1 MKAAILQDQDVKN
14 GIAANVDAEVMN
26 KELIPKVVMTRYPDL
41 NYDPEVEKFKEIESW
56 IKDHNGKEPEKTTDL
71 SRLGERKLAS
81 RLKGIRED
89 PERIDLLKPYD
100 KLGLLKQEDQN
111 VSLKEKVSKEKMSF
125 NSLDDILNDNSVL
138 FDNSGSTLNSK
149 LFDTGSLNKYKKLQE
164 NKPENKSKRK
174 AMEGFSEYKPLFEE
188 VQKDLTSG
196 RRHLARYENN
206 KLQLHHFY
214 VLNGQLLYIESIGS
228 EFKNKTR
235 SEADTDAR
243 LHVIYENGTE
253 NYPLRNGLIA
263 SLYGSRKR
271 GVYGKAVTE
280 PDDKFEFSADDQV
293 TGYVYVLKSLSN
305 NDDVKRIQEDHP
317 LYKVGFTS
325 GTVERR
331 IANAENESTY
341 LYGPVKV
348 VAEYQ
353 VINLNPEALETAL
366 HHALAQYRLDV
377 DIRAGNG
384 KIIHPR
390 EWFIVDLNTINNLVS
405 QIISKLQMDL

>member
-1 MKAAILQDQDVKN
+1 MKIDSSRPIRSLEDIFNDPAAD
-14 GIAANVDAEVMN
+14 
-26 KELIPKVVMTRYPDL
+26 ELLSKPKKKQST
-41 NYDPEVEKFKEIESW
+41 YDPEVEKFKEIITW
-56 IKDHNGKEPEKTTDL
+56 IKAHNGKEPEKTTDL
-71 SRLGERKLAS
+71 NRLSERKLAS
-81 RLKGIRED
+81 RLKGIRND
-89 PERIDLLKPYD
+89 PERIELLKPYD
-100 KLGLLKQEDQN
+100 ELGLLKNEDQEL
-111 VSLKEKVSKEKMSF
+111 SLKEKVSHEKKTFS
-125 NSLDDILNDNSVL
+125 SLDDILNDDSAL
-138 FDNSGSTLNSK
+138 FDNSKQSLNSK
-149 LFDTGSLNKYKKLQE
+149 LFDTGSLDEYKKSQE

-174 AMEGFSEYKPLFEE
+174 VMNNFSQYRSLFKQ
-188 VQKDLTSG
+188 VQSDLASG
-196 RRHLARYENN
+196 KRKVVQFNN
-206 KLQLHHFY
+206 NEIELHHFY

-228 EFKNKTR
+228 EFKNKTH
-235 SEADTDAR
+235 SASDTNAR

-271 GVYGKAVTE
+271 GVLGRAVTE
-280 PDDKFEFSADDQV
+280 PIDEFEFGVNDQITV
-293 TGYVYVLKSLSN
+293 YIYVLKSLSN
-305 NDDVKRIQEDHP
+305 NIDVKRIQDDHP
-317 LYKVGFTS
+317 LYKVSFTS

-377 DIRAGNG
+377 DIKAANG

-390 EWFIVDLNTINNLVS
+390 EWFIVDLDTINHLINE
-405 QIISKLQMDL
+405 IISKLQISG

>member
-1 MKAAILQDQDVKN
+1 MKIDNSRPIRSLNDIFNDPAAD
-14 GIAANVDAEVMN
+14 
-26 KELIPKVVMTRYPDL
+26 ELLIKPKKKQVT
-41 NYDPEVEKFKEIESW
+41 YDPEVEKFKEIENW
-56 IKDHNGKEPEKTTDL
+56 VKKHNGKEPEKTTDL

-81 RLKGIRED
+81 RLKGIREA
-89 PERIDLLKPYD
+89 PERIELLKPYD

-125 NSLDDILNDNSVL
+125 NSLDDILNDNSIL

-174 AMEGFSEYKPLFEE
+174 AMEGFSKYRPLFKE

-196 RRHLARYENN
+196 RRQLVRYENN

-228 EFKNKTR
+228 EFKNNTR
-235 SEADTDAR
+235 SDADTDAR

-271 GVYGKAVTE
+271 GSFGKIVTD
-280 PDDKFEFSADDQV
+280 PNDKFEFSADDQV
-293 TGYVYVLKSLSN
+293 TGYIYVLKSLSN
-305 NDDVKRIQEDHP
+305 NADVKRIQEDHP

-390 EWFIVDLNTINNLVS
+390 EWFIVDLNTINNLIS

>member
-1 MKAAILQDQDVKN
+1 MKIDNSRPIRSLNDIFNDPAAD
-14 GIAANVDAEVMN
+14 
-26 KELIPKVVMTRYPDL
+26 ELLIKPKKKQVT
-41 NYDPEVEKFKEIESW
+41 YDPEVEKFKEIENW
-56 IKDHNGKEPEKTTDL
+56 VKKHNGKEPEKTTDL

-81 RLKGIRED
+81 RLKGIREA
-89 PERIDLLKPYD
+89 PERIELLKPYD

-125 NSLDDILNDNSVL
+125 NSLDDILNDNSIL

-174 AMEGFSEYKPLFEE
+174 AMEGFSKYKPLFEE

-305 NDDVKRIQEDHP
+305 NADVKRIQEDHP

-353 VINLNPEALETAL
+353 VINLSPEALETAL
-366 HHALAQYRLDV
+366 HHALTQYRLDV

-405 QIISKLQMDL
+405 QIISKLQIDL

>member
-1 MKAAILQDQDVKN
+1 MKIDNSRPIRSLNDIFNDP
-14 GIAANVDAEVMN
+14 AAN
-26 KELIPKVVMTRYPDL
+26 ELLAKPRKKQVT
-41 NYDPEVEKFKEIESW
+41 YDPEVEKFKEIESW

-81 RLKGIRED
+81 RLKGIREA
-89 PERIDLLKPYD
+89 PERIELLKPYD

-111 VSLKEKVSKEKMSF
+111 VSLKEKVSHEKMTF
-125 NSLDDILNDNSVL
+125 NSLDDILNDDSAL
-138 FDNSGSTLNSK
+138 FDNSGQSLNSK
-149 LFDTGSLNKYKKLQE
+149 LFDTGSLNAFKKSQE
-164 NKPENKSKRK
+164 NVAKNKSKRK
-174 AMEGFSEYKPLFEE
+174 TMDDFNKYRPMFKK
-188 VQKDLTSG
+188 VQAELTSG
-196 RRHLARYENN
+196 KRHLVRYGNN
-206 KLQLHHFY
+206 KLKLHGFY
-214 VLNGQLLYIESIGS
+214 VLKGQLMYIESIGS
-228 EFKNKTR
+228 EFKNNNR
-235 SEADTDAR
+235 SYTDTDAR
-243 LHVIYENGTE
+243 LHVIYDNGTE
-253 NYPLRNGLIA
+253 NFPLRNGLIA
-263 SLYGSRKR
+263 SLYGSKQR
-271 GVYGKAVTE
+271 GGGGKIVTE
-280 PDDKFEFSADDQV
+280 PDDKFEFGADDQI

-305 NDDVKRIQEDHP
+305 NADVKRIQEDHP

>member
-1 MKAAILQDQDVKN
+1 MKIDNSRPIRSLNDIFNDPAAD
-14 GIAANVDAEVMN
+14 
-26 KELIPKVVMTRYPDL
+26 ELLIKPKKKQVT
-41 NYDPEVEKFKEIESW
+41 YDPEVEKFKEIENW
-56 IKDHNGKEPEKTTDL
+56 VKKHNGKEPEKTTDL

-89 PERIDLLKPYD
+89 PERIELLKPYD

-125 NSLDDILNDNSVL
+125 NSLDDILNDNSIL

-174 AMEGFSEYKPLFEE
+174 AMEGFSKYKPLFEE

-305 NDDVKRIQEDHP
+305 NADVKRIQEDHP

-366 HHALAQYRLDV
+366 HHALTQYRLDV

-390 EWFIVDLNTINNLVS
+390 DWFIVDLNTINNLVS
-405 QIISKLQMDL
+405 QSISKLQIDL

>member
-1 MKAAILQDQDVKN
+1 MKIDNSRPIRSLNDIFNDPAAD
-14 GIAANVDAEVMN
+14 
-26 KELIPKVVMTRYPDL
+26 ELLIKPKKKQVT
-41 NYDPEVEKFKEIESW
+41 YDPEVEKFKEIENW
-56 IKDHNGKEPEKTTDL
+56 VKKHNGKEPEKTTDL

-89 PERIDLLKPYD
+89 PERIELLKPYD

-125 NSLDDILNDNSVL
+125 NSLDDILNDNSIL

-174 AMEGFSEYKPLFEE
+174 AMEGFSKYKPLFEE

-305 NDDVKRIQEDHP
+305 NADVKRIQEDHP

-405 QIISKLQMDL
+405 QIISKLQIDL

>member
-1 MKAAILQDQDVKN
+1 MKIDNSRKIRSLDDIFNDPAADELLDQ
-14 GIAANVDAEVMN
+14 
-26 KELIPKVVMTRYPDL
+26 PKKVQVT
-41 NYDPEVEKFKEIESW
+41 YDSEIEKFKEIENW
-56 IKDHNGKEPEKTTDL
+56 VKEHNGKEPEKTTDL

-89 PERIDLLKPYD
+89 PERLEFLKPYD
-100 KLGLLKQEDQN
+100 KLGLLKNTSQD
-111 VSLKEKVSKEKMSF
+111 VSLKEKVSHEKMTF
-125 NSLDDILNDNSVL
+125 NSLDDILNDDSAL
-138 FDNSGSTLNSK
+138 FDDSTQTLNSK
-149 LFDTGSLNKYKKLQE
+149 LFDTGSLNSYKKSQE
-164 NKPENKSKRK
+164 NRPENKSKRK
-174 AMEGFSEYKPLFEE
+174 AMDNFAQYRSLFNQ
-188 VQKDLTSG
+188 VQAELTSG
-196 RRHLARYENN
+196 KRKLVQFNN
-206 KLQLHHFY
+206 NEIELHHFY

-228 EFKNKTR
+228 EFKNRTH
-235 SEADTDAR
+235 SASDTNAR

-271 GVYGKAVTE
+271 GVLGRAVTE
-280 PDDKFEFSADDQV
+280 PTDEFEFNVDDQV
-293 TGYVYVLKSLSN
+293 TGYIYVLKSLSN
-305 NDDVKRIQEDHP
+305 NIDVKKIQDDHP

-377 DIRAGNG
+377 DIKAANG

-390 EWFIVDLNTINNLVS
+390 EWFIADLDTINNLIN
-405 QIISKLQMDL
+405 QIISKLQMAE

>member
-1 MKAAILQDQDVKN
+1 MKIDSSRPIRSLDDIFN
-14 GIAANVDAEVMN
+14 DPAAN
-26 KELIPKVVMTRYPDL
+26 ELLAKPRKKQVT
-41 NYDPEVEKFKEIESW
+41 YDPEVEKFKEIESW

-81 RLKGIRED
+81 RVKGIRED

-174 AMEGFSEYKPLFEE
+174 AMEGFSKYKPLFEE

-305 NDDVKRIQEDHP
+305 NTDVKRIQEDHP

-366 HHALAQYRLDV
+366 HHALAQYGLDV
-377 DIRAGNG
+377 GIRAGNG

-405 QIISKLQMDL
+405 QIISKLQIDL

>member
-1 MKAAILQDQDVKN
+1 MKIDNSRPIRSLNDIFNDPAAD
-14 GIAANVDAEVMN
+14 
-26 KELIPKVVMTRYPDL
+26 ELLIKPKKKQVT
-41 NYDPEVEKFKEIESW
+41 YDPEVEKFKEIENW
-56 IKDHNGKEPEKTTDL
+56 VKKHNGKEPEKTTDL

-81 RLKGIRED
+81 RLKGIREA
-89 PERIDLLKPYD
+89 PERIELLKPYD

-125 NSLDDILNDNSVL
+125 NSLDDILNDNSIL

-174 AMEGFSEYKPLFEE
+174 AMEGFSKYKPLFEE

-305 NDDVKRIQEDHP
+305 NADVKRIQEDHP

-366 HHALAQYRLDV
+366 HHALTQYRLDV

>member
-1 MKAAILQDQDVKN
+1 MKIDNSRPIRSLNDIFNDPAAD
-14 GIAANVDAEVMN
+14 
-26 KELIPKVVMTRYPDL
+26 ELLIKPKKKQVT
-41 NYDPEVEKFKEIESW
+41 YDPEVEKFKEIENW
-56 IKDHNGKEPEKTTDL
+56 VKKHNGKEPEKTTDL

-81 RLKGIRED
+81 RLKGIREA
-89 PERIDLLKPYD
+89 PERIELLKPYD

-125 NSLDDILNDNSVL
+125 NSLDDILNDNSIL

-174 AMEGFSEYKPLFEE
+174 AMEGFSKYKPLFEE

-293 TGYVYVLKSLSN
+293 TGYIYVLKSLSN
-305 NDDVKRIQEDHP
+305 NADVKRIQEDHP

-405 QIISKLQMDL
+405 QIISKLQIDL

>member
-1 MKAAILQDQDVKN
+1 MKIDSSRPIRSLEDIFNDPAAD
-14 GIAANVDAEVMN
+14 
-26 KELIPKVVMTRYPDL
+26 ELLSKPKKKQST
-41 NYDPEVEKFKEIESW
+41 YDPEVEKFKEIITW
-56 IKDHNGKEPEKTTDL
+56 IKAHNGKEPEKTTDL
-71 SRLGERKLAS
+71 NRLSERKLAS
-81 RLKGIRED
+81 RLKGIRND
-89 PERIDLLKPYD
+89 PERIELLKPYD
-100 KLGLLKQEDQN
+100 ELGLLKNEDQEL
-111 VSLKEKVSKEKMSF
+111 SLKEKVSHEKKTFS
-125 NSLDDILNDNSVL
+125 SLDDILNDDSAL
-138 FDNSGSTLNSK
+138 FDNSKQSLNSK
-149 LFDTGSLNKYKKLQE
+149 LFDTGSLDEYKKSQE

-174 AMEGFSEYKPLFEE
+174 VMNNFSQYRSLFKQ
-188 VQKDLTSG
+188 VQSDLASG
-196 RRHLARYENN
+196 KRKVVQFNN
-206 KLQLHHFY
+206 NEIELHHFY

-228 EFKNKTR
+228 EFKNKTH
-235 SEADTDAR
+235 SASDTNAR

-271 GVYGKAVTE
+271 GVLGRAVTE
-280 PDDKFEFSADDQV
+280 PIDEFEFGVNDQI
-293 TGYVYVLKSLSN
+293 TGYIYVLKSLSN
-305 NDDVKRIQEDHP
+305 NIDVKRIQDDHP
-317 LYKVGFTS
+317 LYKVSFTS

-377 DIRAGNG
+377 DIKAANG

-390 EWFIVDLNTINNLVS
+390 EWFIVDLDTINHLINE
-405 QIISKLQMDL
+405 IISKLQISG

>member
-1 MKAAILQDQDVKN
+1 
-14 GIAANVDAEVMN
+14 
-26 KELIPKVVMTRYPDL
+26 MTKTL
-41 NYDPEVEKFKEIESW
+41 YDPEVEKFKEIENW
-56 IKDHNGKEPEKTTDL
+56 VKKHNGKEPEKTTDL

-81 RLKGIRED
+81 RLKGIREA
-89 PERIDLLKPYD
+89 PERIELLKPYD

-111 VSLKEKVSKEKMSF
+111 VSLKEKVSHEKMTF
-125 NSLDDILNDNSVL
+125 NSLDDILNNDSAL
-138 FDNSGSTLNSK
+138 FDNSGQSLNSK
-149 LFDTGSLNKYKKLQE
+149 LFDTGSLNAFKKSQE
-164 NKPENKSKRK
+164 NVAKNKSKRK
-174 AMEGFSEYKPLFEE
+174 TMDDFNKYRPMFKK
-188 VQKDLTSG
+188 VQAELTSG
-196 RRHLARYENN
+196 KRHLVRYGNN
-206 KLQLHHFY
+206 KLKLHGFY
-214 VLNGQLLYIESIGS
+214 VLKGQLMYIESIGS
-228 EFKNKTR
+228 EFKNNNR
-235 SEADTDAR
+235 SYTDTDAR
-243 LHVIYENGTE
+243 LHVIYDNGTE
-253 NYPLRNGLIA
+253 NFPLRNGLIA
-263 SLYGSRKR
+263 SLYGSKQR
-271 GVYGKAVTE
+271 GGGGKIVTE
-280 PDDKFEFSADDQV
+280 PDDKFEFGADDQI

-305 NDDVKRIQEDHP
+305 NADVKRIQEDHP

-366 HHALAQYRLDV
+366 HHALTQYRLDV

-390 EWFIVDLNTINNLVS
+390 EWFIVDLNTINNLIS

>member
-1 MKAAILQDQDVKN
+1 MKIDNSRPIRSLNDIFNDPAAD
-14 GIAANVDAEVMN
+14 
-26 KELIPKVVMTRYPDL
+26 ELLIKPKKKQVT
-41 NYDPEVEKFKEIESW
+41 YDPEVEKFKEIENW
-56 IKDHNGKEPEKTTDL
+56 VKKHNGKEPEKTTDL

-81 RLKGIRED
+81 RLKGIREA
-89 PERIDLLKPYD
+89 PERIELLKPYD

-125 NSLDDILNDNSVL
+125 NSLDDILNYNSIL

-174 AMEGFSEYKPLFEE
+174 AMEGFSKYKPLFEE

-305 NDDVKRIQEDHP
+305 NADVKRIQEDHP

-366 HHALAQYRLDV
+366 HHALTQYRLDV

-405 QIISKLQMDL
+405 QIISKLQIDL

>member
-1 MKAAILQDQDVKN
+1 MKIDNSRPIRSLNDIFNDP
-14 GIAANVDAEVMN
+14 AAN
-26 KELIPKVVMTRYPDL
+26 ELLAKPRKKQVT
-41 NYDPEVEKFKEIESW
+41 YDPEVEKFKEIESW

-81 RLKGIRED
+81 RLKGIREA
-89 PERIDLLKPYD
+89 PERIELLKPYD

-125 NSLDDILNDNSVL
+125 NSLDDILNDNSIL

-174 AMEGFSEYKPLFEE
+174 AMEGFSKYKPLFEE

-305 NDDVKRIQEDHP
+305 NTDVKRIQEDHP

-366 HHALAQYRLDV
+366 HHALTQDRLDV

-405 QIISKLQMDL
+405 QIISKLQIDL

>member
-1 MKAAILQDQDVKN
+1 MKIDNSRPIRSLNDIFNDPAAD
-14 GIAANVDAEVMN
+14 
-26 KELIPKVVMTRYPDL
+26 ELLIKPKKKQVT
-41 NYDPEVEKFKEIESW
+41 YDPEVEKFKEIENW
-56 IKDHNGKEPEKTTDL
+56 VKKHNGKEPEKTTDL

-81 RLKGIRED
+81 RLKGIREA
-89 PERIDLLKPYD
+89 PERIELLKPYD

-174 AMEGFSEYKPLFEE
+174 AMEGFSKYKPLFEE

-305 NDDVKRIQEDHP
+305 NADVKRIQEDHP

-390 EWFIVDLNTINNLVS
+390 EWFIVDLNTINNLIS

>member
-1 MKAAILQDQDVKN
+1 MKIDNSRPIRSLNDIFNDPAAD
-14 GIAANVDAEVMN
+14 
-26 KELIPKVVMTRYPDL
+26 ELLIKPKKKQVT
-41 NYDPEVEKFKEIESW
+41 YDPEVEKFKEIENW
-56 IKDHNGKEPEKTTDL
+56 VKKHNGKEPEKTTDL

-81 RLKGIRED
+81 RLKGIREA
-89 PERIDLLKPYD
+89 PERIELLKPYD

-125 NSLDDILNDNSVL
+125 NSLDDILNDNSIL

-174 AMEGFSEYKPLFEE
+174 AMEGFSKYKPLFEE

-305 NDDVKRIQEDHP
+305 NADVKRIQEDHP

-390 EWFIVDLNTINNLVS
+390 EWFIVDLSTINNLVS
-405 QIISKLQMDL
+405 QIISKLQIDL

>member
-1 MKAAILQDQDVKN
+1 MKIDNSRPIRSLNDIFNDPAAD
-14 GIAANVDAEVMN
+14 
-26 KELIPKVVMTRYPDL
+26 ELLIKPKKKQVT
-41 NYDPEVEKFKEIESW
+41 YDPEVEKFKEIENW
-56 IKDHNGKEPEKTTDL
+56 VKKHNGKEPEKTTDL

-81 RLKGIRED
+81 RLKGIREA
-89 PERIDLLKPYD
+89 PERIELLKPYD

-111 VSLKEKVSKEKMSF
+111 VSLKEKVSHEKMSF

-174 AMEGFSEYKPLFEE
+174 AMEGFSKYKPLFEE

-305 NDDVKRIQEDHP
+305 NADVKRIQEDHP

-366 HHALAQYRLDV
+366 HHALTQYRLDV

-405 QIISKLQMDL
+405 QIISKLQIDL

>member
-1 MKAAILQDQDVKN
+1 MKIDNSRPIRSLNDIFNDPAAD
-14 GIAANVDAEVMN
+14 
-26 KELIPKVVMTRYPDL
+26 ELLIKPKKKQVT
-41 NYDPEVEKFKEIESW
+41 YDPEVEKFKEIENW
-56 IKDHNGKEPEKTTDL
+56 VKKHNGKEPEKTTDL

-81 RLKGIRED
+81 RLKGIREA
-89 PERIDLLKPYD
+89 PERIELLKPYD

-125 NSLDDILNDNSVL
+125 NSLDDILNDNSIL

-174 AMEGFSEYKPLFEE
+174 AMEGFSKYKPLFEE

-305 NDDVKRIQEDHP
+305 NADVKRIQEDHP

-325 GTVERR
+325 GT
-331 IANAENESTY
+331 NESTY

-366 HHALAQYRLDV
+366 HHALTQYRLDV

-405 QIISKLQMDL
+405 QIISKLQIDL

>member
-1 MKAAILQDQDVKN
+1 MKIDNSRPIRSLNDIFNDPAAD
-14 GIAANVDAEVMN
+14 
-26 KELIPKVVMTRYPDL
+26 ELLIKPKKKQVT
-41 NYDPEVEKFKEIESW
+41 YDPEVEKFKEIENW
-56 IKDHNGKEPEKTTDL
+56 VKKHNGKEPEKTTDL

-89 PERIDLLKPYD
+89 PERIELLKPYD

-174 AMEGFSEYKPLFEE
+174 AMEGFSKYKPLFEE

-305 NDDVKRIQEDHP
+305 NADVKRIQEDHP

>member
-1 MKAAILQDQDVKN
+1 MKIDNSRPIRSLNDIFNDPAAD
-14 GIAANVDAEVMN
+14 
-26 KELIPKVVMTRYPDL
+26 ELLIKPKKKQVT
-41 NYDPEVEKFKEIESW
+41 YDPEVEKFKEIENW
-56 IKDHNGKEPEKTTDL
+56 VKKHNGKEPEKTTDL

-89 PERIDLLKPYD
+89 PERIELLKPYD

-111 VSLKEKVSKEKMSF
+111 VSLKEKVSHEKMTF
-125 NSLDDILNDNSVL
+125 NSLDDILNDDSAL
-138 FDNSGSTLNSK
+138 FDNSGQSLNSK
-149 LFDTGSLNKYKKLQE
+149 LFDTGSLNAFKKSQE
-164 NKPENKSKRK
+164 NVAKNKSKRK
-174 AMEGFSEYKPLFEE
+174 TMDDFNKYRPMFKK
-188 VQKDLTSG
+188 VQAELTSG
-196 RRHLARYENN
+196 KRHLVRYGNN
-206 KLQLHHFY
+206 KLKLHGFY
-214 VLNGQLLYIESIGS
+214 VLKGQLMYIESIGS
-228 EFKNKTR
+228 EFKNNNR
-235 SEADTDAR
+235 SDTDTDAR
-243 LHVIYENGTE
+243 LHVIYDNGTE
-253 NYPLRNGLIA
+253 NFPLRNGLIA
-263 SLYGSRKR
+263 SLYGSKQR
-271 GVYGKAVTE
+271 GGGGKIVTE
-280 PDDKFEFSADDQV
+280 PDDKFEFGADDQI

-305 NDDVKRIQEDHP
+305 NADVKRIQEDHP

-377 DIRAGNG
+377 DIKAGNG

-405 QIISKLQMDL
+405 KIISKLQMDL

>member
-1 MKAAILQDQDVKN
+1 MKIDNSRPIRSLNDIFNDPAAD
-14 GIAANVDAEVMN
+14 
-26 KELIPKVVMTRYPDL
+26 ELLIKPKKKQVT
-41 NYDPEVEKFKEIESW
+41 YDPEVEKFKEIENW
-56 IKDHNGKEPEKTTDL
+56 VKKHNGKEPEKTTDL

-81 RLKGIRED
+81 RLKGIREA
-89 PERIDLLKPYD
+89 PERIELLKPYD

-111 VSLKEKVSKEKMSF
+111 VSLKEKVSHEKMTF
-125 NSLDDILNDNSVL
+125 NSLDDILNDDSAL
-138 FDNSGSTLNSK
+138 FDNSGQSLNSK

-174 AMEGFSEYKPLFEE
+174 AMEGFSKYKPLFEE

-305 NDDVKRIQEDHP
+305 NTDVKRIQEDHP

-366 HHALAQYRLDV
+366 HHALTQYRLDV

-390 EWFIVDLNTINNLVS
+390 EWFIVDLNTINNLIS

>member
-1 MKAAILQDQDVKN
+1 MKIDNSRPIRSLNDIFNDPAAD
-14 GIAANVDAEVMN
+14 
-26 KELIPKVVMTRYPDL
+26 ELLIKPKKKQVT
-41 NYDPEVEKFKEIESW
+41 YDPEVEKFKEIENW
-56 IKDHNGKEPEKTTDL
+56 VKKHNGKEPEKTTDL

-89 PERIDLLKPYD
+89 PERIELLKPYD

-111 VSLKEKVSKEKMSF
+111 VSLKEKVSHEKMTF
-125 NSLDDILNDNSVL
+125 NSLDDILNDDSAL
-138 FDNSGSTLNSK
+138 FDNSGQSLNSK
-149 LFDTGSLNKYKKLQE
+149 LFDTGSLNAFKKSQE
-164 NKPENKSKRK
+164 NVAKNKSKRK
-174 AMEGFSEYKPLFEE
+174 TMDDFNKYRPMFKK
-188 VQKDLTSG
+188 VQAELTSG
-196 RRHLARYENN
+196 KRHLVRYGNN
-206 KLQLHHFY
+206 KLKLHGFY
-214 VLNGQLLYIESIGS
+214 VLKGQLMYIESIGS
-228 EFKNKTR
+228 EFKNNNR
-235 SEADTDAR
+235 SYTDTDAR
-243 LHVIYENGTE
+243 LHVIYDNGTE
-253 NYPLRNGLIA
+253 NFPLRNGLIA
-263 SLYGSRKR
+263 SLYGSKQR
-271 GVYGKAVTE
+271 GGGGKIVTE
-280 PDDKFEFSADDQV
+280 PDDKFEFGADDQI

-305 NDDVKRIQEDHP
+305 NADVKRIQEDHP

-377 DIRAGNG
+377 DIKAGNG

-390 EWFIVDLNTINNLVS
+390 EWFIVNLNTINNLVS
-405 QIISKLQMDL
+405 KIISKLQMDL

>member
-1 MKAAILQDQDVKN
+1 MKIDNSRPIRSLNDIFNDPAAD
-14 GIAANVDAEVMN
+14 
-26 KELIPKVVMTRYPDL
+26 ELLIKPKKKQVT
-41 NYDPEVEKFKEIESW
+41 YDPEVDKFKEIENW
-56 IKDHNGKEPEKTTDL
+56 VKKHNGKEPEKTTDL

-81 RLKGIRED
+81 RLKGIREA
-89 PERIDLLKPYD
+89 PERIELLKPYD

-125 NSLDDILNDNSVL
+125 NSLDDILNDNSIL

-174 AMEGFSEYKPLFEE
+174 AMEGFSKYKPLFEE

-305 NDDVKRIQEDHP
+305 NADVKRIQEDHP

>member
-1 MKAAILQDQDVKN
+1 MKIDNSRPIRSLNDIFNDPAAD
-14 GIAANVDAEVMN
+14 
-26 KELIPKVVMTRYPDL
+26 ELLIKPKKKQVT
-41 NYDPEVEKFKEIESW
+41 YDPEVEKFKEIENW
-56 IKDHNGKEPEKTTDL
+56 VKKHNGKEPEKTTDL

-81 RLKGIRED
+81 RLKGIREA
-89 PERIDLLKPYD
+89 PERIELLKPYD

-125 NSLDDILNDNSVL
+125 NSLDDILNDNSIL

-174 AMEGFSEYKPLFEE
+174 AMEGFSKYKPLFEE

-253 NYPLRNGLIA
+253 NYPLRNGLID

-305 NDDVKRIQEDHP
+305 NADVKRIQEDHP

-405 QIISKLQMDL
+405 QIISKLQIDL